1 MSALGQKRTFAP
13 QKVMSALASESDTGC
28 VIWYA
33 LFEPIADIGASG
45 IKDGD
50 DYFMAGTLLCTSA
63 GIAMPSFF
71 WKVGRSSGVVI
82 TTAP

>member
-13 QKVMSALASESDTGC
+13 QKVMSALAPKATRY
-28 VIWYA
+28 V